1 MNMPDLSRVPEF
13 YHGYI
18 NLVPDEDIYKAFQ
31 NNSIECI
38 RFFESIPAEKV
49 NDKYAEGKWTIK
61 EVLQHIIDAERI
73 FSYRALCFAR
83 KETQS
88 LPGFD
93 ENEYARN
100 AKTENRKWDEVLEEF
115 KIVRKSSEMLFNSFD
130 ETQLNESGISNKH
143 AIYVL
148 GIGYIILGHVLHHIK
163 VIKERYL

>member
-1 MNMPDLSRVPEF
+1 MPRPDLSTIPAF
-13 YHGYI
+13 YHNYI
-18 NLVPDEDIYKAFQ
+18 QQVDGTDLMGAMKKQ
-31 NNSIECI
+31 NNAI
-38 RFFESIPAEKV
+38 FTFLKSIPVEKRIFR
-49 NDKYAEGKWTIK
+49 YAKGKWTIK
-61 EVLQHIIDAERI
+61 EMLQHIIDTERI
-73 FSYRALCFAR
+73 FSYRAVCFAR